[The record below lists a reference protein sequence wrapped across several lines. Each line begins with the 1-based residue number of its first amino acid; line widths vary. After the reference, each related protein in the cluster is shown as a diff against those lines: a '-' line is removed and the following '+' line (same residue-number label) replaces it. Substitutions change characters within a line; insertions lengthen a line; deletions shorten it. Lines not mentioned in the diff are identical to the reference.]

1 MIACLLVA
9 SWALVFGPMR
19 GIPFFWRLIDC
30 SFGIVGIVPLYLAQR
45 YTRRIAGSEK
55 PQKADA

>member
-1 MIACLLVA
+1 
-9 SWALVFGPMR
+9 MR

-45 YTRRIAGSEK
+45 YTHRIAALEK